1 MRGTAWS
8 RLVCSRG
15 RRRQPTTIETVG
27 RRNRERVPFQALI
40 CGNHQTQS
48 PARFTPSGAFFVFN
62 NTQRTVSAARAF
74 ARANSQCG
82 HSKSIHMPDGSQ
94 EQKYYP
100 CARLNSVAK
109 ITLSSLSP
117 NHHRK

>member
-1 MRGTAWS
+1 
-8 RLVCSRG
+8 
-15 RRRQPTTIETVG
+15 
-27 RRNRERVPFQALI
+27 
-40 CGNHQTQS
+40 
-48 PARFTPSGAFFVFN
+48 VFN

-100 CARLNSVAK
+100 CARLNCGRKDYTQLAK
-109 ITLSSLSP
+109 PKPSSKVKSTG
-117 NHHRK
+117 KY